1 MEPQQALVL
10 GIPADETGLASPTT
24 GTWGFYLKEVG
35 PKTARLLCRV
45 RYTRTAGLWSWIYNY
60 VLLEPAHFIM
70 ERKMMLAIKARAE
83 ALAQRQPNA
92 EHESTA

>member
-1 MEPQQALVL
+1 
-10 GIPADETGLASPTT
+10 
-24 GTWGFYLKEVG
+24 
-35 PKTARLLCRV
+35 
-45 RYTRTAGLWSWIYNY
+45 LWSWIHNY